1 MKKLAILFFLSTLSV
16 FGQFSPVKKVYISK
30 IPKPAAPAKLKV
42 SGIAFSDASQ
52 EDIGILNANEK
63 GQVSFSITNTGKGAA
78 YKLKI
83 SIELLADV
91 SGLYLEETKIIGD
104 IEPNNKS
111 LVEIPVS
118 GSINLSSGTVR
129 LRVQITEGNGF
140 DPDPFEISFQ
150 TQAFKEPRPLIADHK
165 FRNAGGGILT
175 LGDIA
180 YLEVVLQNQGQ
191 GVAKDLKVDFTNP
204 TNIYPAGE
212 THYEYSSL
220 EPNETQ
226 RISYEF
232 FSNRRYTGDEI
243 PIDVTISESYGKYGT
258 NRTFTVPL
266 NKRLEQ
272 IKSVSISGTIQEE
285 VAIDQVYLTSDVDR
299 DIPLV
304 AKPHKNR
311 YALIIGNE
319 NYQKYQTRLQN
330 DQNVAFAR
338 NDAMTFKEYCQ
349 KIFGVQ
355 DDHIFMITDAT
366 KGMMSREIERIVKLA
381 ALDSQSELIF
391 YYAGH
396 GLPDQVSREG
406 YLIPV
411 DVTSSNLEDA
421 ISLKELYSKLASTNA
436 SKIYV
441 FLDACFSGGGR
452 GENGLLAARTVKV
465 KPKGDIVEGNIIA
478 FTASNGEEVSLP
490 LNSES
495 HGLFTYFLLKKLK
508 ESKGEVSLGQL
519 KNYLQ
524 EKVPRKSLIENG
536 MGQTPQVL
544 VSPDLSEEWANWRF
558 Q

>member
-1 MKKLAILFFLSTLSV
+1 MKKFLFFFLIQFAC
-16 FGQFSPVKKVYISK
+16 FGQFSPTKNVYISI
-30 IPKPAAPAKLKV
+30 IPKPVEPAHITIENI
-42 SGIAFSDASQ
+42 SFSDFGNN
-52 EDIGILNANEK
+52 DVNILNANEK
-63 GQVSFSITNTGKGAA
+63 GEIYFTLRNSGKGTA
-78 YKLKI
+78 YQLTLSLKVLRN
-83 SIELLADV
+83 S
-91 SGLYLEETKIIGD
+91 SGLEIEESRIIGD
-104 IEPNNKS
+104 LEAGEELSIVLPLFGS
-111 LVEIPVS
+111 MDLGS
-118 GSINLSSGTVR
+118 G
-129 LRVQITEGNGF
+129 ITLIQMKISEGNGF
-140 DPDPFEISFQ
+140 DPNPFEISFQ
-150 TQAFKEPRPLIADHK
+150 TQAFKEPRPLIADHN
-165 FRNAGGGILT
+165 FRSEAGVILS

-180 YLEVVLQNQGQ
+180 DLEVVIQNQGQ
-191 GVAKDLKVDFTNP
+191 GVAKDVKVDFSNP
-204 TNIYPAGE
+204 ANIYPAGE

-220 EPNETQ
+220 QPNESIK
-226 RISYEF
+226 ISYEF

-243 PIDVTISESYGKYGT
+243 PIDVSVSESYGKYGT

-266 NKRLEQ
+266 NQRLEQ
-272 IKSVSISGTIQEE
+272 IKSVSISGTIKEE
-285 VAIDQVYLTSDVDR
+285 VAIDQVYLTSEVDR

-304 AKPHKNR
+304 AKTNKHR

-319 NYQKYQTRLQN
+319 DYRKYQTRLQN

-338 NDAMTFKEYCQ
+338 NDARTFKEYCQ
-349 KIFGVQ
+349 NTLGVQ
-355 DDHIFMITDAT
+355 DDHIFIITDAT
-366 KGMMSREIERIVKLA
+366 KGMMSREIERVVKLA
-381 ALDSQSELIF
+381 AMDSQTELIF

-478 FTASNGEEVSLP
+478 FTASSGEEVSLP

-536 MGQTPQVL
+536 IGQTPQVL